1 MTKFVPGDLIEK
13 RVDKMFEEGAVS
25 EVKRFIRLKIK
36 KSNSVNKVIGIEEI
50 LKYLNKEINLE
61 QTKEKI
67 YIKSRQYAKRQS
79 TWARGNMLSW
89 QKVDPRYLASTLK
102 KFK

>member
-1 MTKFVPGDLIEK
+1 MAKSTKSLFDLNDFIKIYIDFPRISLIQRIQK

-61 QTKEKI
+61 PNKRENLHKIKTIRQKTK
-67 YIKSRQYAKRQS
+67 YMGKR
-79 TWARGNMLSW
+79 
-89 QKVDPRYLASTLK
+89 
-102 KFK
+102 